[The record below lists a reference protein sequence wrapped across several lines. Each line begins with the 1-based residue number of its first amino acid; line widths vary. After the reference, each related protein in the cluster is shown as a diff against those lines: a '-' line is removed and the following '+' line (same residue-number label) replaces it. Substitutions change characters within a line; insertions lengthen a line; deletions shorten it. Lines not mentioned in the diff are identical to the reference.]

1 MKAIVKVKKGSVY
14 SNFNGLTFEVEEINS
29 TFVRLDINGI
39 STDFLY
45 TEVIIVDIQK
55 EYQKAFD
62 NYNFNGDST
71 VIRLQTYATKNTIL

>member
-45 TEVIIVDIQK
+45 TEVIM
-55 EYQKAFD
+55 
-62 NYNFNGDST
+62 
-71 VIRLQTYATKNTIL
+71 